1 MEQVADIDALVLRQ
15 KSTKMSSKVHNVS
28 AGMSKMKQLF
38 ALQNEAIAF
47 GPVVTPLLR
56 KRYRQA
62 GSKGFVNNTRSAFA
76 CNLQRNQEM
85 PAEKILGS
93 HYCFTFALMAC

>member
-15 KSTKMSSKVHNVS
+15 KSTKMSSKVHNVP

-38 ALQNEAIAF
+38 ALQNEAIVF
-47 GPVVTPLLR
+47 GPVVTVTEKTLQT
-56 KRYRQA
+56 QA

-85 PAEKILGS
+85 PAEKFLVRII
-93 HYCFTFALMAC
+93 ALLLL

>member
-15 KSTKMSSKVHNVS
+15 KSTKMSSKVHNVP

-56 KRYRQA
+56 KRYRH
-62 GSKGFVNNTRSAFA
+62 R
-76 CNLQRNQEM
+76 
-85 PAEKILGS
+85 
-93 HYCFTFALMAC
+93 